1 MAIIVECDT
10 KETANIHMKVA
21 EWMASCEKCLGC
33 VYNRKPCQ
41 LTVSEALQG
50 NPAKKI
56 CDPYGFISELP
67 LSKKVESI
75 ETENG
80 KPFNRESNISGNLI
94 VKLNTGEEL
103 SGRWVEGGRDGQ
115 GALCGPR
122 LDKVRLTSALVTAI
136 DWTRIVESE
145 KLSVVL

>member
-1 MAIIVECDT
+1 MHST
-10 KETANIHMKVA
+10 
-21 EWMASCEKCLGC
+21 
-33 VYNRKPCQ
+33 
-41 LTVSEALQG
+41 
-50 NPAKKI
+50 
-56 CDPYGFISELP
+56 
-67 LSKKVESI
+67 I

-80 KPFNRESNISGNLI
+80 KPLKRESNISGNLE
-94 VKLNTGEEL
+94 VKLSTGKEL

-145 KLSVVL
+145 KLSVVLLPYI